1 MKRKSPWGIVPVI
14 YILFSCLFF
23 GLYLDSIEAF
33 PQLRDPQAAEQRRLA
48 REARKAEKEAARL
61 AKEEARK
68 AEEAARRQN
77 DERLNPVSLEAVA
90 RYDAVVNAALQAAYS
105 RFTAN
110 PTADLDTKR
119 VD

>member
-90 RYDAVVNAALQAAYS
+90 PIIDFLPIIVFKCHGNDGKQKPVGSLRL
-105 RFTAN
+105 RIF
-110 PTADLDTKR
+110 
-119 VD
+119 